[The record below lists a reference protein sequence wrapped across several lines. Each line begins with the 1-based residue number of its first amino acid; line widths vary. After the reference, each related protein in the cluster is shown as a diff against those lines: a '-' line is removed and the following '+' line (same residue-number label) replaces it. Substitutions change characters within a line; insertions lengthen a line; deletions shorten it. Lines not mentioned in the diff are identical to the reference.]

1 MSRHDPRPV
10 MVIADG
16 RCKFIGEAKWNEVKD
31 AQESLPEEMRMLLCL
46 IDGAERR
53 QNLLRRWSGQAP
65 VTAPLAA
72 HTAAVS
78 SKSPT
83 QITYLCY
90 RIGKSLTI
98 HRLWQHW
105 SSWHPLVNSLHGIVI
120 IVRRD
125 EDDGCFAYFS
135 EPPCGLYAVA

>member
-83 QITYLCY
+83 QDYLPLLPHRQVAHDTPALAALELLAPAREFAPRY
-90 RIGKSLTI
+90 RHHCTT
-98 HRLWQHW
+98 
-105 SSWHPLVNSLHGIVI
+105 
-120 IVRRD
+120 
-125 EDDGCFAYFS
+125 
-135 EPPCGLYAVA
+135 

>member
-1 MSRHDPRPV
+1 MWRHDPRAV

-65 VTAPLAA
+65 ADI
-72 HTAAVS
+72 AAVS

-83 QITYLCY
+83 QDYLPLLPHRQVAHDTPALAALELLAPAREFAQRY
-90 RIGKSLTI
+90 RHHCTT
-98 HRLWQHW
+98 
-105 SSWHPLVNSLHGIVI
+105 
-120 IVRRD
+120 
-125 EDDGCFAYFS
+125 
-135 EPPCGLYAVA
+135 